1 MGNHKFEYWKWS
13 ESNKCQGQMQSNKN
27 DGRGNWLIFNHLN
40 IKLFWRRMAELLLD
54 GMETFRQKEDTKI
67 KLYSPIWDCAT
78 KMDLFYH
85 C

>member
-1 MGNHKFEYWKWS
+1 
-13 ESNKCQGQMQSNKN
+13 MQSNKN